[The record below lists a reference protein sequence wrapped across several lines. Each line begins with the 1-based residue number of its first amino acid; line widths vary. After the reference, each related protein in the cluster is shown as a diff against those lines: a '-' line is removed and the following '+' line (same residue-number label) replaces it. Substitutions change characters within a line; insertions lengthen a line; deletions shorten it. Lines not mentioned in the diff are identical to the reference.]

1 MLCWTTFDLYLQ
13 LTLLSSEHKNW
24 YSSIELS
31 STTQNLTLVE
41 VTLSFLFTGGEEE
54 RRRGREDERRREQSS
69 CSTSGFCQ
77 GRRRRRRL
85 ILSGKEETVAQ
96 SIQNK
101 TLCFHSQTSEHTTTK
116 RHTPILEIVQSVKYK
131 KQIQSVSGRSRCLAN
146 SSQGEMNRNVKS
158 GHGRD
163 ELNGHLSN
171 IFLNQFNI

>member
-1 MLCWTTFDLYLQ
+1 MSILLLKSMFSMIRIFLGNRGTMLCWTTFDLYLQ

-116 RHTPILEIVQSVKYK
+116 RHTPILEIVKCKKKYK
-131 KQIQSVSGRSRCLAN
+131 VY
-146 SSQGEMNRNVKS
+146 QGDLGV
-158 GHGRD
+158 
-163 ELNGHLSN
+163 
-171 IFLNQFNI
+171 